1 MGNEKE
7 IRHEVQKT
15 LHSLDGLQPVETDDH
30 FYARVK
36 GRIQQG
42 EIEAKAEHWFWVAAA
57 AVIILL
63 LTNMITIRGYQQSY
77 GNSDS
82 HQINDDWEA
91 LAEEY
96 ISDTP
101 MIYEF
106 NSQE

>member
-1 MGNEKE
+1 
-7 IRHEVQKT
+7 
-15 LHSLDGLQPVETDDH
+15 
-30 FYARVK
+30 
-36 GRIQQG
+36 
-42 EIEAKAEHWFWVAAA
+42 
-57 AVIILL
+57 
-63 LTNMITIRGYQQSY
+63 MITIRGYQQSY